1 MLYFVIF
8 LFYYFSD
15 NFDFNK
21 SDKSEITAMLFNN
34 YNIYN
39 CISMFLVALQNK
51 TAKCDKQPS
60 KDMNCS
66 LLHPYL
72 HNHYM
77 G

>member
-1 MLYFVIF
+1 MLYFFIF
-8 LFYYFSD
+8 LFYNFSD

-21 SDKSEITAMLFNN
+21 CEITAMLFNN

-51 TAKCDKQPS
+51 TAKYDKQPS